1 MPRLARIKPQGRPQ
15 IYHLYNRIAGPP
27 GDYPMLEHQ
36 SRQLFHD
43 ILFFYSGIYFCT
55 LAAFAI
61 LGNHYHLVVL
71 FQAFLELPRAELR
84 QLAVRLYEGK
94 LYKPYLFW
102 REKQWQRFN
111 QRLFDVS
118 EFMRNVES
126 AYAVAHN
133 RAFNRRGRLWA
144 DRFKSSLLESWGAVQ
159 AAVLYVEMNPVRAGL
174 ASRPEDY
181 QYGSARLRL
190 VPRMGGSRLMPLTE
204 LWQVKDPAKAVR
216 THFAHLYHR
225 GGIRIEKEDELIREI
240 IRQDVEDGYAPGTYR
255 SRHRYFNDGMVIG
268 EPEQVRIW
276 QETVYGRPIDRVA
289 REPVRTGSG
298 PLCMLRKQR
307 PDWSTDLRA
316 A

>member
-1 MPRLARIKPQGRPQ
+1 MPRLARIKPEGRSQ

-27 GDYPMLEHQ
+27 GEYPMMEHQ
-36 SRQLFHD
+36 ARQLFED
-43 ILFFYSGIYFCT
+43 ILSFYSGIYFCT
-55 LAAFAI
+55 LIAYAI
-61 LGNHYHLVVL
+61 LGNHYHSIGR
-71 FQAFLELPRAELR
+71 FQAYLELPRAELR

-111 QRLFDVS
+111 RRLFDVS

-133 RAFNRRGRLWA
+133 KAFGRRGRLWA

-181 QYGSARLRL
+181 RYGSARLRL
-190 VPRMGGSRLMPLTE
+190 PPRRSGLSLMPLTE
-204 LWQVKDPAKAVR
+204 LWRVADPARAVS

-225 GGIRIEKEDELIREI
+225 GGIRIEKEDELIRDI
-240 IRQDVEDGYAPGTYR
+240 IRQDVEDGYGAGTYR

-268 EPEQVRIW
+268 DPDQVRVW
-276 QETVYGRPIDRVA
+276 QEMLYGGATGRLA
-289 REPVRTGSG
+289 REPVQAGSG
-298 PLCMLRKQR
+298 PLCLLRKQR
-307 PDWSTDLRA
+307 PDWKTDLRA